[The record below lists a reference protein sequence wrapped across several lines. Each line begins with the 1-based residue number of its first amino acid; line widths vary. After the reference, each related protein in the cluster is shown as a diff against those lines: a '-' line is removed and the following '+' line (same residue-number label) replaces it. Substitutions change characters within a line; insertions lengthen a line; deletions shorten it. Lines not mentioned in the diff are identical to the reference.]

1 MRRVSGRPRKAPS
14 IRSKGKKEYHH
25 GSLRRALIDASV
37 EVIASAGID
46 ALNLR
51 ELASRVGVT
60 AGAPYHHF
68 ANRRELLAAI
78 AEEGFEKFGAALIAE
93 RDSAPDEAASRLEA
107 LGRGYLSFAIS
118 HPGHFRVM
126 FHGDAKPS
134 GPTES
139 GLRAL
144 RLLQDA
150 VQDCQRTGMAP
161 PGEPTPFVLT
171 AWSIVH
177 GLATLWVDRALPFE
191 GMDPERLAPQIANM
205 VPRMFAALAA
215 VRTDPPG
222 PAR

>member
-1 MRRVSGRPRKAPS
+1 
-14 IRSKGKKEYHH
+14 
-25 GSLRRALIDASV
+25 
-37 EVIASAGID
+37 
-46 ALNLR
+46 
-51 ELASRVGVT
+51 
-60 AGAPYHHF
+60 
-68 ANRRELLAAI
+68 
-78 AEEGFEKFGAALIAE
+78 
-93 RDSAPDEAASRLEA
+93 
-107 LGRGYLSFAIS
+107 
-118 HPGHFRVM
+118 M

-205 VPRMFAALAA
+205 VPRMFAALARA
-215 VRTDPPG
+215 SP
-222 PAR
+222 